1 MGRLCGSP
9 ERCRMHLLGGM
20 ALSLRAP
27 LRPLRPHPQVS
38 VLSRTAREGS
48 AFIWVVKPLT
58 PPRPSSESSWGLEL
72 GLQVGGPGRARG
84 AGNGS
89 GAPRGRGPLGQ
100 ALGPHWPPQGRA
112 CGTRGSRAPKRDA
125 SFSTT
130 SAGPPLPSVRAASQ
144 VLREKPTQP
153 PSHDRSQG
161 SRPPGDMRPQD
172 PYFKYDLWCC
182 FHRLPPPPRTHNG
195 LCVLRFSFGFRL
207 PKVSPRISC
216 AYEVHPI
223 HTRPCILLSGASV
236 APPEPSGAHRQGRFL
251 SFLFPT
257 KSCCSKP
264 RDKIKIARRTPK

>member
-1 MGRLCGSP
+1 M
-9 ERCRMHLLGGM
+9 
-20 ALSLRAP
+20 
-27 LRPLRPHPQVS
+27 
-38 VLSRTAREGS
+38 
-48 AFIWVVKPLT
+48 
-58 PPRPSSESSWGLEL
+58 
-72 GLQVGGPGRARG
+72 GGPGRARG

-112 CGTRGSRAPKRDA
+112 CGTRGSWAPKRDA

-144 VLREKPTQP
+144 VLRKNPTQP
-153 PSHDRSQG
+153 PSHARSQG

-195 LCVLRFSFGFRL
+195 LCVLCFSFGFRL
-207 PKVSPRISC
+207 PRVSPRISR

-236 APPEPSGAHRQGRFL
+236 APPNPAGPIEKADFFL
-251 SFLFPT
+251 SFFQ
-257 KSCCSKP
+257 P
-264 RDKIKIARRTPK
+264 RAAAVNPGIK